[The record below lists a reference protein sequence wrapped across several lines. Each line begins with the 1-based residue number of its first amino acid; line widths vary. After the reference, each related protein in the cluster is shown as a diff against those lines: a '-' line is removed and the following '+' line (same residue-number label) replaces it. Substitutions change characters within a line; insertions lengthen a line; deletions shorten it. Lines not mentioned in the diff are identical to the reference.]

1 MIKVRLTI
9 VMLTL
14 VCLLNGCTKANVP
27 AEKNNDSIK
36 GKETEN
42 REPEN
47 ESLKDIDLIFT
58 PVPKEKLIAG
68 KPEQGWERIESIP
81 YGQLP
86 GGKANVN
93 LYLKRDPNASGA
105 GQAAAFIE
113 YDNELFSTGNEIS
126 AYGLEGVEISFV
138 DRDSDSINEIE
149 IAGNLGAANRVMK
162 IILYDEENQEWVKL
176 LEIDN
181 PTAADLDND
190 GSQELA
196 SVSMGS
202 VPGFVDI
209 YRWNEDHFEK
219 ASVTES
225 AGFFYAGLYSREGK
239 WIIESGQQGEPHFY
253 QYMNGRLI
261 EQAEAG

>member
-1 MIKVRLTI
+1 MEV
-9 VMLTL
+9 
-14 VCLLNGCTKANVP
+14 
-27 AEKNNDSIK
+27 
-36 GKETEN
+36 
-42 REPEN
+42 
-47 ESLKDIDLIFT
+47 
-58 PVPKEKLIAG
+58 
-68 KPEQGWERIESIP
+68 
-81 YGQLP
+81 
-86 GGKANVN
+86 
-93 LYLKRDPNASGA
+93 
-105 GQAAAFIE
+105 
-113 YDNELFSTGNEIS
+113 
-126 AYGLEGVEISFV
+126 SFV
-138 DRDSDSINEIE
+138 DRDSDSINKIE